1 MMRTAKIVTM
11 LGLLALCG
19 QLPAAEYSEP
29 IQGMISH
36 WKLDEGSETIA
47 YDYVAENHGTIYGA
61 EWLTGQVG
69 GALSFD
75 GKGDYV
81 QTTLNIDQS
90 GPTDIT
96 MAAWVY
102 PTSTSWGRHQV
113 ISSDNGGFDW
123 SLLREGRKWHAFVGN
138 TSWKS
143 GFVVDINKWQYVAVV
158 FRVGEDVI
166 FYKNAVSSSRGAAPT
181 TDSRDND
188 IAIGDNPG
196 WWGEYFNGIISDV
209 MIFDR
214 GLSSEEI
221 QQLYQN
227 GLLERGFPAD
237 LEIIGIDNIEL
248 AISGKVK
255 ALEIIDVALEKQHA
269 AYNTLGRMLEKGE
282 YADLTYDDIVTARQ
296 ELLSATEHDEQSKKD
311 LEQSIERLENAFTA
325 LGFELVE
332 SDSGR

>member
-1 MMRTAKIVTM
+1 MRTAKIVAM
-11 LGLLALCG
+11 LGLLALCAQAG
-19 QLPAAEYSEP
+19 AAEHNEP
-29 IQGMISH
+29 IQGTIAH
-36 WKLDEGSETIA
+36 WKLNEGSETIA
-47 YDYVAENHGTIYGA
+47 YDYIAENHGTIHGA
-61 EWLTGQVG
+61 EWLTDQDG

-81 QTTLNIDQS
+81 KTTLNIDQS
-90 GPTDIT
+90 GSTDIT

-123 SLLREGRKWHAFVGN
+123 SLLREGRMWHAFVGN
-138 TSWKS
+138 TSWNS
-143 GFVVDINKWQYVAVV
+143 GFAVDINKWQYVAVV
-158 FRVGEDVI
+158 FRAGEDVI
-166 FYKNAVSSSRGAAPT
+166 FYKNAVSSSRGAAPA
-181 TDSRDND
+181 TDTRDNN

-196 WWGEYFNGIISDV
+196 WWSEYFNGIISDV

-214 GLSSEEI
+214 GLSPEEI

-227 GLLERGFPAD
+227 GLIERGFPAD

-248 AISGKVK
+248 AISAKVK
-255 ALEIIDVALEKQHA
+255 ALEMIDIAREKQRA

-282 YADLTYDDIVTARQ
+282 YADLTRDDIIAARQ
-296 ELLSATEHDEQSKKD
+296 ELLSAIEYDEQLKRD
-311 LEQSIERLENAFTA
+311 LEQSIEKLENAFTA

-332 SDSGR
+332 PDAGR